1 MLQNHMKIQ
10 HSLFRGIRSESDQT
24 RNEFSKQKYPAFS
37 HVFCLMICIHYMQ
50 PTLVTLT
57 GRRRR
62 PSAGRRTAG
71 RGAGQGGASL
81 AGAWPQR
88 RAHGCGQDGGR
99 LAAAGEAAV
108 GRRAGKRRRPR
119 AGRRPAGGR
128 GQGGGRLLAAGRAAG
143 GQKATNARPPCKILK
158 GLDGVCSPW
167 LSPGSRASPFFRI
180 LIKSIRADPKR

>member
-37 HVFCLMICIHYMQ
+37 HVFCPVICIHYMQ
-50 PTLVTLT
+50 PTLVTPT

-62 PSAGRRTAG
+62 PSAGRRRPG

-88 RAHGCGQDGGR
+88 RARSCGQDGGR
-99 LAAAGEAAV
+99 LAAAGEAAG

-143 GQKATNARPPCKILK
+143 DKKATNARPPCKILK
-158 GLDGVCSPW
+158 GLDGTCSPW

-180 LIKSIRADPKR
+180 LIKSIRADPK